1 MRSLLTLVVF
11 SLVLAL
17 GLFSSTTRAEIFTTN
32 LTIGSRG
39 VEVSALQ
46 QILVSDGFL
55 VMPPGVS
62 YGYFGPLTKSAVAK
76 WQSANGVSPT
86 LGYFGPISRATL
98 ASKVAKGSQEPPVTP
113 SLPVEPPPTP
123 VSDSSSSIPASSDT
137 PFALGMRAN
146 RILFFRASP
155 FEVKP
160 GDTVTL
166 DGSGFSKTSNKV
178 YFSGGNAVTATS
190 TNGTVMNV
198 VVPLGLS
205 NGEHE
210 LTVENVLG
218 SSANPD
224 LKIIIRVTDNPQSP
238 PQITSASISGDTV
251 TLIGTGF
258 TSSNNLSTTFGES
271 PSSISSNG
279 TTLTFRITDLSMYE
293 KIRKFTQGKYQTSF
307 WIYIYNEHGASREPY
322 QLNVNI

>member
-1 MRSLLTLVVF
+1 MRSLLILTTF

-17 GLFSSTTRAEIFTTN
+17 GLFSSTTKAEIFTSN
-32 LTIGSRG
+32 LTVGSRG

-46 QILVSDGFL
+46 QILVSEGYL
-55 VMPPGVS
+55 VMPTGVS
-62 YGYFGPLTKSAVAK
+62 YGYFGPLTKSAVAM
-76 WQSANGVSPT
+76 WQSANGVLPT

-98 ASKVAKGSQEPPVTP
+98 SAKTSVKNPEPPTQP
-113 SLPVEPPPTP
+113 TMPVEPPSTP
-123 VSDSSSSIPASSDT
+123 VSDLSSGISANSDT

-155 FEVKP
+155 LEVKP
-160 GDTVTL
+160 GDIVTL

-178 YFSGGNAVTATS
+178 YFSGGNAVVATS

-198 VVPLGLS
+198 VVPPGLS

-224 LKIIIRVTDNPQSP
+224 LKIIIRVTDNPQPP

-258 TSSNNLSTTFGES
+258 TSSNNLSTTFGDN
-271 PSSISSNG
+271 PSSILSNG

-293 KIRKFTQGKYQTSF
+293 KIKQFTQGKYQTSL